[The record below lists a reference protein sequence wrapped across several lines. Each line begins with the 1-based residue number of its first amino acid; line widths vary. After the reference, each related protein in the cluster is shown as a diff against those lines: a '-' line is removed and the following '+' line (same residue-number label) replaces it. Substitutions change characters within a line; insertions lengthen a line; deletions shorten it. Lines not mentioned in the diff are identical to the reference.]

1 MAGRRR
7 NHVFRYG
14 PYLDLFTYPA
24 APVEPGAPLQ
34 TTATDVEAT
43 TADVTSETS

>member
-1 MAGRRR
+1 
-7 NHVFRYG
+7 
-14 PYLDLFTYPA
+14 
-24 APVEPGAPLQ
+24 VEPGAPLQ